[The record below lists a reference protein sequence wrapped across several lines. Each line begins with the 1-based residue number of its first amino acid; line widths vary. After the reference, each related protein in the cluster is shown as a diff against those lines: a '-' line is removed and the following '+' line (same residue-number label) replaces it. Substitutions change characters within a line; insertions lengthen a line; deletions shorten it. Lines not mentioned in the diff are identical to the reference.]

1 MSVKLQELTVVGS
14 PPNGTDL
21 FRVTS
26 NGIYDVVNNRYF
38 NPYHIINRDLLAASV
53 DSFIWGVI
61 EGQWQVAGVMESHT
75 VVGSTSAAVTVLV
88 CPQAVAIASGVAQL
102 SAGFDLTVTAP
113 AKAFGTL
120 IASPTVMTKG
130 DVLALD
136 FSGTLTNLVG
146 NITIWMKRVG

>member
-26 NGIYDVVNNRYF
+26 DGIYDVVNTRYF
-38 NPYHIINRDLLAASV
+38 NPYHIISVPLLAASV
-53 DSFIWGVI
+53 DSFIWGVV
-61 EGQWQVAGVMESHT
+61 EGQWQVAGAIESHT
-75 VVGSTSAAVTVLV
+75 VVGSTNAAVTILV
-88 CPQAVAIASGVAQL
+88 CPQAVAIGSGVAQL

-113 AKAFGTL
+113 AKAYGTL
-120 IASPTVMTKG
+120 IASPTRMTRG

-136 FSGTLTNLVG
+136 FSGTLTGLVG
-146 NITIWMKRVG
+146 NLTIYMKRVG